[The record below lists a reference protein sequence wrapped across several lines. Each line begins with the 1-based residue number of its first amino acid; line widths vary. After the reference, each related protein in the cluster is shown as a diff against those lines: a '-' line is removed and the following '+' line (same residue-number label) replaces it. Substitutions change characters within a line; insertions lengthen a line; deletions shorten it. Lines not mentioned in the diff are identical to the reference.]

1 MSGDY
6 GSPER
11 DRPAVGRLTGAVH
24 RDARHDNE
32 SRSGGGASRPPLPG
46 VVGAYRPKGPDGRG
60 ATVYVREVPASLFEA
75 IRDRLKAR
83 QTPAVDGDLA
93 GGLSQ
98 SAVVAAWLMATL
110 HVRPRALADEA
121 HLNRAADL
129 LEEGLEN
136 AGITARMTDMAAD
149 MRRAAARLGR
159 LESLAGSAKASGAAV
174 EALLDYLAAWHV
186 SPARANDDGVAD
198 RVDVTW
204 PEAVRTGLHVRRDL
218 GLPLDDDDDMPA
230 VRRGAA
236 PEAPARA
243 QDGGGDDD
251 GDGDGPSVGPH
262 ARIPGRR
269 ATPRAAERTRAL
281 APGRD
286 GTFARMAGAASG
298 GDPQEGTASEA
309 QEGTASEGTVPGEP
323 APEEQASDGPD
334 SKETAAD
341 EPASEETVPGAT
353 APGEPAQEEPADGET
368 AADEPA
374 SEETAPGATAP
385 GEPAQEEP
393 ADGEPAA
400 DEPASEE
407 TAAEAT
413 APEKPAA
420 GEAAPGGA
428 DPGRPARG
436 DGVDGLMPDSSDL
449 DDLLR
454 GIV

>member
-11 DRPAVGRLTGAVH
+11 DRPAVDRLTGAVH

-32 SRSGGGASRPPLPG
+32 SRSGGGAARPPLPG

-83 QTPAVDGDLA
+83 QDPAVDGDLA

-218 GLPLDDDDDMPA
+218 GLPLDDDDMPA

-251 GDGDGPSVGPH
+251 GDGDGPSAGPH

-269 ATPRAAERTRAL
+269 ATPRAAERMQAL

-298 GDPQEGTASEA
+298 GDPQEGTASD
-309 QEGTASEGTVPGEP
+309 GP
-323 APEEQASDGPD
+323 AP
-334 SKETAAD
+334 K
-341 EPASEETVPGAT
+341 EPASEEPAPKEPASDGPASEETAAEATAAEAT
-353 APGEPAQEEPADGET
+353 APEATVPEEPADGET

-374 SEETAPGATAP
+374 SEGTAAEATAPEEPASQETAPEVTDPEATAP
-385 GEPAQEEP
+385 EA
-393 ADGEPAA
+393 
-400 DEPASEE
+400 
-407 TAAEAT
+407 TAPEAT

-420 GEAAPGGA
+420 GEAAPGGTA
-428 DPGRPARG
+428 PGGPARG
-436 DGVDGLMPDSSDL
+436 DGADGLMPDSSDL

>member
-6 GSPER
+6 GAPER

-83 QTPAVDGDLA
+83 QDPAVDGDLA

-159 LESLAGSAKASGAAV
+159 LESLAGSAKASGAAI

-218 GLPLDDDDDMPA
+218 GLPLDDDDMPA

-243 QDGGGDDD
+243 QDGDED
-251 GDGDGPSVGPH
+251 GDRPSAGPH

-269 ATPRAAERTRAL
+269 ATPRAAERTQAL
-281 APGRD
+281 ASGRD

-298 GDPQEGTASEA
+298 GDPQEGAAADEP
-309 QEGTASEGTVPGEP
+309 ASEGTVPGATAPEETAADEPAPKEMAADGPASEEAAPGAKAPEEPVPEEQADGETASEETAPGATATEEP
-323 APEEQASDGPD
+323 APEEQAPEEQADG
-334 SKETAAD
+334 ETA
-341 EPASEETVPGAT
+341 SE
-353 APGEPAQEEPADGET
+353 ET

-374 SEETAPGATAP
+374 SEETAP
-385 GEPAQEEP
+385 
-393 ADGEPAA
+393 
-400 DEPASEE
+400 
-407 TAAEAT
+407 
-413 APEKPAA
+413 EKPAS
-420 GEAAPGGA
+420 GEAAPGEAAPEG
-428 DPGRPARG
+428 PVPAEG
-436 DGVDGLMPDSSDL
+436 PDGLMPDSSDL

>member
-32 SRSGGGASRPPLPG
+32 SRSGGGAARQPLPG

-83 QTPAVDGDLA
+83 QDPAVDGDLA

-159 LESLAGSAKASGAAV
+159 LESLAGSAKASSAAV

-218 GLPLDDDDDMPA
+218 GLPLDDDDMPA
-230 VRRGAA
+230 VRRGTA

-243 QDGGGDDD
+243 QDDGGDDD
-251 GDGDGPSVGPH
+251 GPSAGPH

-269 ATPRAAERTRAL
+269 ATPHAAGRVRATAPDSER
-281 APGRD
+281 
-286 GTFARMAGAASG
+286 TFARMGGAASG
-298 GDPQEGTASEA
+298 GDPQEGADPEEA
-309 QEGTASEGTVPGEP
+309 APEGTAPEGTALAEP
-323 APEEQASDGPD
+323 AAREPASGGPASEDMAPEEQASDEPA
-334 SKETAAD
+334 SD
-341 EPASEETVPGAT
+341 EPASEGTAPEAT
-353 APGEPAQEEPADGET
+353 APEATAPEATAPEEPA
-368 AADEPA
+368 P
-374 SEETAPGATAP
+374 
-385 GEPAQEEP
+385 EEP
-393 ADGEPAA
+393 APEEPAA
-400 DEPASEE
+400 DEAASEGP
-407 TAAEAT
+407 APEAT
-413 APEKPAA
+413 APEETATEKPAA
-420 GEAAPGGA
+420 GEAAHGETDHPGG
-428 DPGRPARG
+428 PAPG
-436 DGVDGLMPDSSDL
+436 DGADGLMPDSSDI

>member
-60 ATVYVREVPASLFEA
+60 STVYVREVPASLFEA

-83 QTPAVDGDLA
+83 QDPAVDGDLA

-218 GLPLDDDDDMPA
+218 GLPLDDDDMPA

-236 PEAPARA
+236 PEAPVGV
-243 QDGGGDDD
+243 QDGGGDGD
-251 GDGDGPSVGPH
+251 GDGDGPSAGPH

-269 ATPRAAERTRAL
+269 ATPRAAERMQAL

-298 GDPQEGTASEA
+298 GDLQEG
-309 QEGTASEGTVPGEP
+309 
-323 APEEQASDGPD
+323 
-334 SKETAAD
+334 TAAD
-341 EPASEETVPGAT
+341 EPAPKEKAAEAA
-353 APGEPAQEEPADGET
+353 APGEPVPEEPADGET
-368 AADEPA
+368 AFDEPASDGPASKETAPGATASDEPAPEEPADGEAAPDEPA
-374 SEETAPGATAP
+374 SEETAP
-385 GEPAQEEP
+385 
-393 ADGEPAA
+393 
-400 DEPASEE
+400 
-407 TAAEAT
+407 EAT
-413 APEKPAA
+413 AQEKPASGDA
-420 GEAAPGGA
+420 ASREAAPEG
-428 DPGRPARG
+428 PAPAEG
-436 DGVDGLMPDSSDL
+436 PDGLMPDSSDL